1 MDNLRVRLENCYG
14 ISTFDETFDLTN
26 NRGKAKAYSIYA
38 PNGLMKTSFSRT
50 FDALS
55 KGEQPKEER
64 FNRQSTCIVEV
75 DNVKIQKEQIYVLKS
90 EIEISSDNEAVTNI
104 LINQESKSRYDSLI
118 SNIIKLKSK
127 LETSLQKKSKLK
139 KDDIESKLIND
150 FQTDDFVKAIELAKG
165 IVIGD
170 DLGSFIYNE
179 IFEPKAITILESP
192 EFVSK
197 SNEFNQRYQDLFN
210 KAGTIYSRGI
220 FNPTKADT
228 SFSTLNKQGYFD
240 GGHKVH
246 LRGDASSINYEELQ
260 EKMRV
265 VHESIDS
272 DDELKKLRVNLA
284 KNAQTQ
290 ALISLLENISTT
302 EVDLLLH
309 HVKPEN
315 QAEFRRNL
323 WAFYL
328 QNSSDTDVFLEAFSA
343 NQAELRQ
350 IELEAA
356 TEAPNWSIAIKLF
369 NTRFVD
375 MPFTLS
381 LFNQVEAALG
391 KDKAKLK
398 FTFIDG
404 DDRIDCT
411 RSEIKSLSQ
420 GEKRALYLLNFI
432 FEVEDRKRKSAETL
446 FIIDDVADSF
456 DYKNK
461 HAIVQYLED
470 ISKVEHFSQLIL
482 THNFDFFRT
491 LSNSFVRY
499 ERCLMASRTADGIKL
514 TKAEGIKNY
523 FIGKWKKQVSNC
535 DFILC
540 ATVPFTRNL
549 IEYIKGEDDQ
559 DYLKLTSLL
568 HWKEDTAQITIG
580 EYYDIYNRLFGTD
593 YPTNDT
599 KLFKDLL
606 FTKANEIKDRLSH
619 EGLNLEDK
627 VLLSIAI
634 RMKSEIFLIEEIRKI
649 KNDDTYWCQ
658 SLSQFGALIKL
669 YVKELPDSNAIKIL
683 EKVSITVSSNIH
695 LNSFMYEPILDL
707 TIEHLI
713 YLYTEILM
721 LESYIAIPNTNE
733 VAIQ

>member
-1 MDNLRVRLENCYG
+1 MDNLKVRLENCYG
-14 ISTFDETFDLTN
+14 ISALDETFDLSN
-26 NRGKAKAYSIYA
+26 DRGKAKAYSIYA

-64 FNRQSTCIVEV
+64 FNRQPTCIVKA
-75 DNVKIQKEQIYVLKS
+75 DNVDIQKEQIYVLKS
-90 EIEISSDNEAVTNI
+90 EIEISTDNEAVTNI

-118 SNIIKLKSK
+118 SNINKLKSK

-139 KDDIESKLIND
+139 KGDVVSHLISD

-165 IVIGD
+165 VALGD
-170 DLGSFIYNE
+170 DLESFIYNE
-179 IFEPKAITILESP
+179 IFDPKAISILESP
-192 EFVSK
+192 EFLSK

-210 KAGTIYSRGI
+210 QTGTIYSRGV

-228 SFSTLNKQGYFD
+228 SFSTLNKQGYFA

-246 LRGDASSINYEELQ
+246 LQGDDASINYEELQ

-272 DDELKKLRVNLA
+272 DVELKKLRVNLA

-290 ALISLLENISTT
+290 ALIELLENISAT

-309 HVKPEN
+309 QVKPEN
-315 QAEFRRNL
+315 QSEFKRNL
-323 WAFYL
+323 WAFYI
-328 QNSSDTDVFLEAFSA
+328 QNCPDTDVFLQAFST
-343 NQAELRQ
+343 NQAELLQ
-350 IELEAA
+350 IELAAA
-356 TEAPNWSIAIKLF
+356 TEAPNWSIAIELF
-369 NTRFVD
+369 NNRFVD

-381 LFNQVEAALG
+381 LFNQADAALG

-398 FTFIDG
+398 FTFKDG
-404 DDRIDCT
+404 DDLIYCT

-420 GEKRALYLLNFI
+420 GERRALYLLNFI
-432 FEVEDRKRKSAETL
+432 FEVEDRKRKSTETL

-499 ERCLMASRTADGIKL
+499 ERCLMASRTGDGIKL
-514 TKAEGIKNY
+514 SKAEGIKNY
-523 FIGKWKKQVSNC
+523 FIGKWKEHISAS

-549 IEYIKGEDDQ
+549 LEYIKGEDDP

-580 EYYDIYNRLFGTD
+580 KYYEIYNRLFGTT
-593 YPTNDT
+593 YATTNT
-599 KLFKDLL
+599 NSFKELL
-606 FTKANEIKDRLSH
+606 FSKANEIKDRANH
-619 EGLNLEDK
+619 DGLNLEDK

-634 RMKSEIFLIEEIRKI
+634 RMSSEIFLIEEMRKL
-649 KNDDTYWCQ
+649 KEDDTYWCQ
-658 SLSQFGALIKL
+658 SKNQFGALIKA
-669 YVKELPDSNAIKIL
+669 YVKELPTSNAIKIL

-713 YLYTEILM
+713 TLYSEILE
-721 LESYIAIPNTNE
+721 LESAVPVPQE
-733 VAIQ
+733 SEAAL

>member
-1 MDNLRVRLENCYG
+1 MDNLKVRLENCYG
-14 ISTFDETFDLTN
+14 ISSLDKTFDLSN
-26 NRGKAKAYSIYA
+26 ARGKAKAYAIYA

-55 KGEQPKEER
+55 KGNQPQEER
-64 FNRQSTCIVEV
+64 FNRQSTCVIEA
-75 DNVKIQKEQIYVLKS
+75 DNVEIQQEQIYVLKS
-90 EIEISSDNEAVTNI
+90 EIEISSDNDAVTNI
-104 LINQESKSRYDSLI
+104 LINQESKARYDSLI
-118 SNIIKLKSK
+118 SNINKLKSK
-127 LETSLQKKSKLK
+127 IQTYLQKQSKFK
-139 KDDIESKLIND
+139 KGDVENKLIND
-150 FQTDDFVKAIELAKG
+150 FKTDDFVKALELAKE
-165 IVIGD
+165 IVVGN

-179 IFEPKAITILESP
+179 IFDPKAISILESP
-192 EFVSK
+192 EFLSK

-210 KAGTIYSRGI
+210 QAGTIYTRGV

-228 SFSTLNKQGYFD
+228 SFSTLNKQGYFA

-246 LRGDASSINYEELQ
+246 LQGDDSSINYEELQ

-272 DDELKKLRVNLA
+272 DAELKTLRENLA

-290 ALISLLENISTT
+290 ALIELLENISAT

-309 HVKPEN
+309 QVKPEN
-315 QAEFRRNL
+315 RAEFKQRL
-323 WAFYL
+323 WAFYI
-328 QNSSDTDVFLEAFSA
+328 QNCPDTDEFLQTFSV
-343 NQAELRQ
+343 NQPELRQ
-350 IELEAA
+350 IELAAA
-356 TEAPNWSIAIKLF
+356 TEAPNWSIAIDLF
-369 NTRFVD
+369 NNRFVD

-381 LFNQVEAALG
+381 LFNQVDAALG

-398 FTFIDG
+398 FTFKDG
-404 DDRIDCT
+404 DDLIDCT

-420 GEKRALYLLNFI
+420 GERRVLYLLDFI

-470 ISKVEHFSQLIL
+470 ISKIEHFSQLIL

-514 TKAEGIKNY
+514 SEAEGIKNY
-523 FIGKWKKQVSNC
+523 FIGKWKKHILSS

-549 IEYIKGEDDQ
+549 LEYTKGEDDP

-580 EYYDIYNRLFGTD
+580 KYYEIYNKLFGTT
-593 YPTNDT
+593 YETTNT
-599 KLFKDLL
+599 NSFKELL
-606 FTKANEIKDRLSH
+606 FTKANEIKNRDIH
-619 EGLNLEDK
+619 DGLNLEDK

-634 RMKSEIFLIEEIRKI
+634 RMRSEIFLIEEMRKI
-649 KNDDTYWCQ
+649 QEDDTYWCQ
-658 SLSQFGALIKL
+658 SKNQFGALIKS
-669 YVKELPDSNAIKIL
+669 YVKELPNSNAIKTL

-713 YLYTEILM
+713 TLYSEILK
-721 LESYIAIPNTNE
+721 LESAVPVPQESET
-733 VAIQ
+733 AL

>member
-1 MDNLRVRLENCYG
+1 MDNLKVHLENCYG
-14 ISTFDETFDLTN
+14 ISSLDETFDLSGFGN
-26 NRGKAKAYSIYA
+26 KAKAYSIYA

-64 FNRQSTCIVEV
+64 FNRQSACNIQV
-75 DNVKIQKEQIYVLKS
+75 DNVEIKKEQIYVLKS
-90 EIEISSDNEAVTNI
+90 EIEIRSDNEAVTNI
-104 LINQESKSRYDSLI
+104 LINQESKARYDSLI
-118 SNIIKLKSK
+118 SNINKLKSK

-139 KDDIESKLIND
+139 KDEVERKLIND
-150 FQTDDFVKAIELAKG
+150 FQTDDFVRAIELAKET
-165 IVIGD
+165 VVGD
-170 DLGSFIYNE
+170 DLKSFIYSE
-179 IFEPKAITILESP
+179 IFDPKAISILESP
-192 EFVSK
+192 EFLSK
-197 SNEFNQRYQDLFN
+197 SDEFNQRYQDLFN
-210 KAGTIYSRGI
+210 QTGTIYSRGV

-228 SFSTLNKQGYFD
+228 SFSTLNKQGYFA

-246 LRGDASSINYEELQ
+246 LQGDASSINYEELQ

-272 DDELKKLRVNLA
+272 DAELKKLRVNLA

-290 ALISLLENISTT
+290 ALISLLENISAT
-302 EVDLLLH
+302 EIDLLLNN
-309 HVKPEN
+309 VKPDN
-315 QAEFRRNL
+315 QEEFKRNL
-323 WAFYL
+323 WAFYI
-328 QNSSDTDVFLEAFSA
+328 QSCPDADVFLEAFSE

-350 IELEAA
+350 IELDAA
-356 TEAPNWSIAIKLF
+356 TEAPNWSVAIELF
-369 NTRFVD
+369 NNRFVD

-391 KDKAKLK
+391 KNTAQLK
-398 FTFIDG
+398 FTFKDG
-404 DDRIDCT
+404 DDQIDCT

-432 FEVEDRKRKSAETL
+432 FEVEDRKRKIVETL

-470 ISKVEHFSQLIL
+470 ISEVEHFSQLIL

-491 LSNSFVRY
+491 LANNFVHR
-499 ERCLMASRTADGIKL
+499 ERCLMANTTENGIELSQAD
-514 TKAEGIKNY
+514 GIKNY
-523 FIGKWKKQVSNC
+523 FIGKWKKNINNS

-549 IEYIKGEDDQ
+549 IEYIKGETDP

-568 HWKEDTAQITIG
+568 HWKENTDQIKIG
-580 EYYDIYNRLFGTD
+580 EYYEIYNRLFGTN
-593 YPTNDT
+593 YPTNDVNY
-599 KLFKDLL
+599 FKDIL
-606 FTKANEIKDRLSH
+606 FNKASEIKDRTNH
-619 EGLNLEDK
+619 DGLNLEDK
-627 VLLSIAI
+627 VLLSMAI
-634 RMKSEIFLIEEIRKI
+634 RMRSEIFLIQEIRKI
-649 KNDDTYWCQ
+649 KSDDTYWCQ
-658 SLSQFGALIKL
+658 SMNQFGALIKK
-669 YVKELPDSNAIKIL
+669 YTKELPDSNAIRTL

-713 YLYTEILM
+713 TLYSEILE
-721 LESYIAIPNTNE
+721 LESAVPVPQE
-733 VAIQ
+733 SEPAL

>member
-14 ISTFDETFDLTN
+14 ISSLDENFDLSTAK
-26 NRGKAKAYSIYA
+26 GKARAYSIYA

-50 FDALS
+50 FEALS
-55 KGEQPKEER
+55 KGEKPKEER
-64 FNRQSTCIVEV
+64 FNRRPTCIVEV
-75 DNVKIQKEQIYVLKS
+75 DNVDIQKEQIYVLKS

-104 LINQESKSRYDSLI
+104 LINKDSKSRYDSLI
-118 SNIIKLKSK
+118 SNINKLKSK
-127 LETSLQKKSKLK
+127 LETSLQKKSKIK
-139 KDDIESKLIND
+139 KGDIEDKLLKD
-150 FQTDDFVKAIELAKG
+150 FQTDDFVKALELAKG

-170 DLGSFIYNE
+170 DLGNFIYNE
-179 IFEPKAITILESP
+179 IFDPKAITIIESP
-192 EFVSK
+192 EFLSK
-197 SNEFNQRYQDLFN
+197 SNEFNQRYQELFDQ
-210 KAGTIYSRGI
+210 AGTIYSRGI
-220 FNPTKADT
+220 FNPAKADT
-228 SFSTLNKQGYFD
+228 SFNTLNKQGYFA

-246 LRGDASSINYEELQ
+246 LKGDVSSIDYEELQ
-260 EKMRV
+260 EKMKV

-272 DDELKKLRVNLA
+272 DAELKKLRVNLA
-284 KNAQTQ
+284 KNAQIQT
-290 ALISLLENISTT
+290 LISLLESISAT

-309 HVKPEN
+309 NVKPEN
-315 QAEFRRNL
+315 QAEFKRSL
-323 WAFYL
+323 WAFYI
-328 QNSSDTDVFLEAFSA
+328 QNTPDTDVFLEAFSA
-343 NQAELRQ
+343 NHAELRQ
-350 IELEAA
+350 IELDAA
-356 TEAPNWSIAIKLF
+356 TEAPNWSKAIELF
-369 NTRFVD
+369 NNRFVD

-398 FTFIDG
+398 FTFKDG

-411 RSEIKSLSQ
+411 RTEIKSLSQ

-432 FEVEDRKRKSAETL
+432 FEVEDRKRKSAPTL

-470 ISKVEHFSQLIL
+470 ISKVDYFSQVIL

-514 TKAEGIKNY
+514 SKAEGIKNY
-523 FIGKWKKQVSNC
+523 FIGKWKEYITTS

-549 IEYIKGEDDQ
+549 LEYVKGEDDP

-568 HWKEDTAQITIG
+568 HWKEDTDQITIG
-580 EYYDIYNRLFGTD
+580 EYFDIYNRLFGKT
-593 YPTNDT
+593 YPTNNT
-599 KLFKDLL
+599 NSFKELL
-606 FTKANEIKDRLSH
+606 FTKANEIKDRDDH
-619 EGLNLEDK
+619 DGLNLEDK

-634 RMKSEIFLIEEIRKI
+634 RMSSEIFLIEEMRKI
-649 KNDDTYWCQ
+649 KEDDTYWCQ
-658 SLSQFGALIKL
+658 SKNQFGALIKL
-669 YVKELPDSNAIKIL
+669 YIQELPDSKAVQTL

-713 YLYTEILM
+713 TLYSEILE
-721 LESYIAIPNTNE
+721 LESAVPTFQGSE
-733 VAIQ
+733 PVL